1 MIYMA
6 GNYEDIEYSQ
16 YNHFSVYDKVPSS
29 KAERDEMRSQ
39 SPKRERPHNVKA
51 TSDGGDKWKA
61 KWSKDAMLENLVAI
75 REKKLESYKKMKSKQ
90 IESYREIKFAQM
102 EKNDPNN
109 DP

>member
-51 TSDGGDKWKA
+51 TSDGGDKGRSSEA
-61 KWSKDAMLENLVAI
+61 RMLCSKIWWPLG
-75 REKKLESYKKMKSKQ
+75 KKS
-90 IESYREIKFAQM
+90 
-102 EKNDPNN
+102 
-109 DP
+109 